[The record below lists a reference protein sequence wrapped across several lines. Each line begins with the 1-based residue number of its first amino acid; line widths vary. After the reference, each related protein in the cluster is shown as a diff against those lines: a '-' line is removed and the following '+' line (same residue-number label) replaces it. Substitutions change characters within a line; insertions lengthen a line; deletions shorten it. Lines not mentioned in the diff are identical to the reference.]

1 MIVLFYKLLRKLKLI
16 WNQFILKSRLSSY
29 YHLSK
34 KRFRIHSTFKAGLR
48 FSIQSDL
55 SDNFITID
63 ENNLVRDNF
72 HIYIGNNGKLNV
84 GKNNF
89 FNSGCSLNCLGNIQI
104 GDNNQ
109 FGENVLMYDHN
120 HRYADETKLI
130 SEQGYNIGNIKIG
143 NNCWFGSNVVILKN
157 VEIGDNVVIGAGCV
171 IYKSIASDTVVINQQ
186 NLVEK
191 HSNDS
196 LEKLI

>member
-1 MIVLFYKLLRKLKLI
+1 MILLYFKLTRKSKLL

-34 KRFRIHSTFKAGLR
+34 KRFRIHKTFKAGSH

-55 SDNFITID
+55 SDNFINID
-63 ENNLVRDNF
+63 ENDLARDNF
-72 HIYIGNNGKLNV
+72 HIYIGHNGKLNI

-89 FNSGCSLNCLGNIQI
+89 FNNGCSLNCLGNVQI

-120 HRYADETKLI
+120 HQYTDKSKLI

-143 NNCWFGSNVVILKN
+143 NNCWIGSNVVILKN
-157 VEIGDNVVIGAGCV
+157 VEIGDNVIIGAGCV
-171 IYKSIASDTVVINQQ
+171 VYKSIISGTVVINQQ

-191 HSNDS
+191 LPNES